1 MHTWANEVE
10 CAWLNIVDLND
21 HIAQEELRAAV
32 EKAAEAEVRAQE
44 AELRAKE
51 LKVTD

>member
-1 MHTWANEVE
+1 MCNPVH
-10 CAWLNIVDLND
+10 L
-21 HIAQEELRAAV
+21 QEELRAAN

-51 LKVTD
+51 LKVSVGVREREKEGE